1 MLIHH
6 EVLKNVFA
14 IIGMLA
20 IACAIVMGVHAYVCF
35 NRYPE
40 VGCEVEE

>member
-20 IACAIVMGVHAYVCF
+20 IAVPVVFGIYAYVCF